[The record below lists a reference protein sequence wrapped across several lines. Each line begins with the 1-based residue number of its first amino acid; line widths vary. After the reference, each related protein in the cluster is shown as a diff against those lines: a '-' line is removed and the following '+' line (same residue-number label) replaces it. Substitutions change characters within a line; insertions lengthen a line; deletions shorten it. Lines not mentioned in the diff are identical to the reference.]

1 MFENPYIDD
10 VSYHIKNED
19 NCILYSLHSFL
30 FQKFLNSSITTRIEF
45 DDYGVWP
52 DNNRVSLQ
60 DDGTLLISNAQL
72 EEDNGK
78 YICSAENK
86 YGKETTS
93 AFVTVT
99 KKGVINSE
107 EKDILLDEGAT
118 VVFDCDVVVSYF
130 CDV

>member
-1 MFENPYIDD
+1 M
-10 VSYHIKNED
+10 H
-19 NCILYSLHSFL
+19 SLRYFL

-52 DNNRVSLQ
+52 ENNRVSLQ

-72 EEDNGK
+72 EDDNGK

-107 EKDILLDEGAT
+107 EKDILLDEGTT
-118 VVFDCDVVVSYF
+118 VIFDCDVEVRCF
-130 CDV
+130 CDI

>member
-1 MFENPYIDD
+1 MWPEND
-10 VSYHIKNED
+10 
-19 NCILYSLHSFL
+19 
-30 FQKFLNSSITTRIEF
+30 
-45 DDYGVWP
+45 
-52 DNNRVSLQ
+52 RVSLLE
-60 DDGTLLISNAQL
+60 DGTLLISNAKL

-118 VVFDCDVVVSYF
+118 IIFDCDVVVGRSKPNWF
-130 CDV
+130 VIPMLC

>member
-1 MFENPYIDD
+1 M
-10 VSYHIKNED
+10 
-19 NCILYSLHSFL
+19 
-30 FQKFLNSSITTRIEF
+30 
-45 DDYGVWP
+45 
-52 DNNRVSLQ
+52 SLQ

-72 EEDNGK
+72 EDDNGK

-107 EKDILLDEGAT
+107 EKDILLDEGTT
-118 VVFDCDVVVSYF
+118 VIFDCDVEVRYFLDVSLNMSPLRFSIYGMLWSNLIWSITGRSWTGQWQENWMAQRQQ
-130 CDV
+130 

>member
-1 MFENPYIDD
+1 M
-10 VSYHIKNED
+10 
-19 NCILYSLHSFL
+19 
-30 FQKFLNSSITTRIEF
+30 
-45 DDYGVWP
+45 WP
-52 DNNRVSLQ
+52 ENNRVSLQ

-107 EKDILLDEGAT
+107 EKDILLAEGTT
-118 VVFDCDVVVSYF
+118 VIFDCDVEVSSFCVVWLNISHLMF
-130 CDV
+130 

>member
-1 MFENPYIDD
+1 MWPEND
-10 VSYHIKNED
+10 
-19 NCILYSLHSFL
+19 
-30 FQKFLNSSITTRIEF
+30 
-45 DDYGVWP
+45 
-52 DNNRVSLQ
+52 RVSLLE
-60 DDGTLLISNAQL
+60 DGTLLISNAKL

-118 VVFDCDVVVSYF
+118 IIFDCDVVVRYF
-130 CDV
+130 YVVLLNISDLVLYRLML